1 MLEDDFR
8 VFTHKVWNTFKKYV
22 DNYNQN
28 PEAINKQIKDYMVG
42 KEKQKEKEEPGKR
55 IIVKDTVPY
64 FEFDSF
70 GEDVRIGFVVSNFVF
85 GIILRTDEY
94 KEIEKK
100 ISKILPKKFDVKTP
114 FLEYTVDKPAEHFIS
129 NYLDKLLRKSL
140 LHKDLFTA
148 ELVDEYI
155 TVFFKELRKEPMEYI
170 TYNHIVGLNLDIDN
184 VKLNENITLK
194 KGTHEDYT
202 ELEIFD
208 YFHKKYMIHK
218 PGVLLK
224 LNKETVNE
232 NELRRLE
239 DVTFRILRLFNLS
252 YVFPLERYLYIKS
265 AIYPG
270 QFQYTKYA
278 VGKPLFEFYKIDLNN
293 QEILAV
299 FFNELIQPMNDIMD
313 QEEDHRG
320 LLIALERYE
329 WALLDYVRIDRKLMF
344 AVMGLETLFSTE
356 VEKTGQSRRLSFRIP
371 KFLGYLGYR
380 VETAKSVIIEAY
392 RFRNKV
398 VHGLKYNEDWVKKV
412 ENLLPKVLN
421 YLRVAIIFYL
431 MDLTFA
437 KNQFVKIIDDSFL
450 FKKHEEALSKMIR
463 KRKAKFP
470 LVFIP
475 KIPKPFKQQLPKL
488 IIGRKPEDKHKDE
501 PINKSK
507 NS

>member
-1 MLEDDFR
+1 MLVDDFR
-8 VFTHKVWNTFKKYV
+8 VFTHKVLNTFKKYV

-55 IIVKDTVPY
+55 IIVKDTVSY

-114 FLEYTVDKPAEHFIS
+114 FLEYPVNKPAEHFIS
-129 NYLDKLLRKSL
+129 NYLNKLLRKSL

-155 TVFFKELRKEPMEYI
+155 TVFFKELRKEPLEYI

-194 KGTHEDYT
+194 KGTHEDYI

-208 YFHKKYMIHK
+208 YFHKKYTIHK

-224 LNKETVNE
+224 LEKATVNL

-252 YVFPLERYLYIKS
+252 FVFPYEHYLYQKS

-278 VGKPLFEFYKIDLNN
+278 VGKQLFEFYKIDKES
-293 QEILAV
+293 QCILIS
-299 FFNELIQPMNDIMD
+299 FFNELLQPINDIMD
-313 QEEDHRG
+313 EEDYRG

-356 VEKTGQSRRLSFRIP
+356 AEKTGQSRRLSFRIP

-380 VETAKSVIIEAY
+380 VESAKNLISEAY

-398 VHGLKYNEDWVKKV
+398 VHGLEYNHGWVKKV
-412 ENLLPKVLN
+412 ESLLPKVLN

-431 MDLTFA
+431 MDLSFS
-437 KNQFVKIIDDSFL
+437 KNQFVKLIDDSFL
-450 FKKHEEALSKMIR
+450 FKKHEQTLSKMVR
-463 KRKAKFP
+463 ERRTKFP
-470 LVFIP
+470 LVFKA
-475 KIPKPFKQQLPKL
+475 KIPKPFKQQLPKF
-488 IIGRKPEDKHKDE
+488 IIGRKPEEPKKDE
-501 PINKSK
+501 PKNKSEK
-507 NS
+507 S